1 MNKIVFLIPFLILL
15 SCNDSLFNKGE
26 IITQEIKT
34 NKFNRIEINDIF
46 NVYFYQ
52 DTTQKIVAKCGS
64 NLVSDL
70 TFDVND
76 EGTLAINNLNSARW
90 SRDYEKIELYITV
103 DSLRFITLNAPSNI
117 VCIDTLKTPELKI
130 FSISDYADISIL
142 IDTDHFYLVNS
153 GTSGGQVTI
162 KGHTYSFGVWA
173 RASLQLFADEFIA
186 NKVTIKNESI
196 GDCYIHATEYISAE
210 ILNTGLV
217 YYKGNPEIIDYVNE
231 EAKDK
236 LIKID

>member
-1 MNKIVFLIPFLILL
+1 MNKIVFIIPFLLLL

-26 IITQEIKT
+26 IITQEIET
-34 NKFNRIEINDIF
+34 NTFHRVEINNIF

-52 DTTQKIVAKCGS
+52 DTAQKIVVKCGS
-64 NLVSDL
+64 NLVSNL

-76 EGTLAINNLNSARW
+76 EGTLAVNDLNNARW
-90 SRDYEKIELYITV
+90 SRDYEKIELHITV
-103 DSLRFITLNAPSNI
+103 DSLRSITLNAPSNI

-130 FSISDYADISIL
+130 FSISDFADISIL
-142 IDTDHFYLVNS
+142 IDTDNFYLVNS
-153 GTSGGQVTI
+153 GTSGGQITI
-162 KGHTYSFGVWA
+162 QGHTYSFGVWA

-196 GDCYIHATEYISAE
+196 GDCYIYATEYISAE
-210 ILNTGLV
+210 ILNTGTV
-217 YYKGNPEIIDYVNE
+217 YYKGNPEIIDYVND
-231 EAKDK
+231 EATAK